1 MKEKLIEIMS
11 KHWAK
16 YKGET
21 IEEHTNKVLKSFEIL
36 TRYINFSKEEKEIIR
51 ELIFFHD
58 LGKVQPS
65 FQKKVGNL
73 LFKDFKGS
81 DVPHELISPSFV
93 WQDKRKEIKE
103 NFSKMG
109 LDKEEFF
116 KMFIFLIISHHRRG
130 DDIYNSEK
138 IDEKIKKTIDH
149 LNNYLKEKF
158 NVQLNLEY
166 YYRVSK
172 LVKIF
177 NDFNNHEIEKFFPY
191 RVRWLGALIK
201 SDYSASAEIEP
212 ETPFEGEY
220 SKKFINFLN
229 EKKFKLNDFQIKA
242 GENSDKNIV
251 LIASTGMGKTEASMN
266 WINGSKGIY
275 LLGIRTA
282 VNEIFKRYRSVFG
295 EKNVGLLHGESLYFL
310 IREDNDKDFETKIE
324 KVRKLSYPI
333 TIATGDQ
340 LVTSV
345 FKYPGFELNYLTCS
359 YSKIVVD
366 EIQSYEPSSIAS
378 IVVFLKEIHKLG
390 GKFMLMTA
398 TMPPFVKKEFEELDN
413 VVFLGPYFTNLKRH
427 KIKIID
433 EDINNSNDL
442 TKIIKNNQDK
452 KILIILNTVKKAQ
465 EIYSKLRETEL
476 KTKVKLIH
484 SRFTQ
489 KDRIE
494 KENEITNT
502 SYPSIWIT
510 TQVVEASIDI
520 DFDIL
525 ITECSSVES
534 LLQRLGRCYR
544 KREYNSDTPNVY
556 IFKPDKSN
564 IYDRRIVQRTWEIL
578 KNYDGKLITEPEK
591 YEIMESIFS
600 NINDTEYYNDYQKK
614 KELLE
619 LGYSTNSKQEAFSE
633 FRGIV
638 NNYSII
644 PENVFI
650 ENKDKIEELLFF
662 IDNKNKSRY
671 ERFKKQAEF
680 MDYII
685 PIQWFYGKKL
695 TIVSPGYFGID
706 SDFCERHG
714 IQILQNCDYTFE
726 KGLIFKDEE
735 INNNIIDWLW
745 KKLILS
751 H

>member
-1 MKEKLIEIMS
+1 METKNKMKEKLIEIMS
-11 KHWAK
+11 NHWAK
-16 YKGET
+16 DKGET

-36 TRYINFSKEEKEIIR
+36 ANYANFSKEEKEIIR

-73 LFKDFKGS
+73 LFKDFKDS
-81 DVPHELISPSFV
+81 NIPHELISPSFV

-103 NFSKMG
+103 NLSKMG
-109 LDKEEFF
+109 LDKEELF
-116 KMFIFLIISHHRRG
+116 KLFVFLIISHHRRG
-130 DDIYNSEK
+130 DDIYNDEK
-138 IDEKIKKTIDH
+138 IDEKIKKAIDY

-158 NVQLNLEY
+158 NIQLNLEH

-172 LVKIF
+172 LVKLF
-177 NDFNNHEIEKFFPY
+177 NDFNNHQIEKFFPY

-220 SKKFINFLN
+220 SKKFINFVN

-242 GENSDKNIV
+242 GENSNKNIV

-282 VNEIFKRYRSVFG
+282 VNEVFKRYRNVFG

-378 IVVFLKEIHKLG
+378 IVVFLREIHKLG

-433 EDINNSNDL
+433 EDINNSNEL
-442 TKIIKNNQDK
+442 TKIIENNQDK

-476 KTKVKLIH
+476 KTKVNLIH

-489 KDRIE
+489 KDRRE
-494 KENEITNT
+494 KENTITNT
-502 SYPSIWIT
+502 IYPSIWIT

-544 KREYNSDTPNVY
+544 KREYNLDTPNVY

-578 KNYDGKLITEPEK
+578 KNCDGKLIAEPEK

-600 NINDTEYYNDYQKK
+600 NIDDTEYYNDYQKK
-614 KELLE
+614 KGLLE
-619 LGYSTNSKQEAFSE
+619 LGYSTNSKQEAFQE

-650 ENKDKIEELLFF
+650 GNKDKIEELLFF
-662 IDNKNKSRY
+662 IDDKNKSRY

-706 SDFCERHG
+706 SDFCGRHG

-726 KGLIFKDEE
+726 KGLVFKDEE
-735 INNNIIDWLW
+735 INNNIID
-745 KKLILS
+745 
-751 H
+751 

>member
-1 MKEKLIEIMS
+1 METKNKMKEKLIEIMS
-11 KHWAK
+11 NHWAK
-16 YKGET
+16 DKGET

-36 TRYINFSKEEKEIIR
+36 TRYANFSKEEKEIIR

-65 FQKKVGNL
+65 FQKKVGNP
-73 LFKDFKGS
+73 LFKDFKDS
-81 DVPHELISPSFV
+81 DIPHELISPSFV

-103 NFSKMG
+103 NLSKMG
-109 LDKEEFF
+109 LDKEELF
-116 KMFIFLIISHHRRG
+116 KLFVFLIISHHRRG
-130 DDIYNSEK
+130 DDIYNDEK
-138 IDEKIKKTIDH
+138 IDEKIKKAIDY

-158 NVQLNLEY
+158 NIQLNLEH

-172 LVKIF
+172 LVKLF
-177 NDFNNHEIEKFFPY
+177 NDFNNHQIEKFFPY

-220 SKKFINFLN
+220 SKKFLNFVN

-282 VNEIFKRYRSVFG
+282 VNEVFKRYRNVFG

-433 EDINNSNDL
+433 EDINNSNEL

-476 KTKVKLIH
+476 KTKVNLIH
-484 SRFTQ
+484 SRFIQ
-489 KDRIE
+489 KDRRE
-494 KENEITNT
+494 KENTITNT
-502 SYPSIWIT
+502 IYPSIWIT

-544 KREYNSDTPNVY
+544 KREYNLDTPNVY

-600 NINDTEYYNDYQKK
+600 NIDDTEYYNDYQKK
-614 KELLE
+614 KGLLE
-619 LGYSTNSKQEAFSE
+619 LGYSTNSKQEAFQE

-662 IDNKNKSRY
+662 IDDKNKSRY

-695 TIVSPGYFGID
+695 TVVSPGYFGID
-706 SDFCERHG
+706 SDFCGRHG
-714 IQILQNCDYTFE
+714 IQILQNCEYTFE
-726 KGLIFKDEE
+726 KGLVFKDEE
-735 INNNIIDWLW
+735 INNNIID
-745 KKLILS
+745 
-751 H
+751 